1 MEKGYRKTW
10 ENEFKKSMRLT
21 SGHLVCIHKTKQKMQ
36 SSQSTA
42 GSPLDNAITYLK
54 KKAP

>member
-10 ENEFKKSMRLT
+10 EGEFKKSMRLT